1 MTPSADVFRRII
13 GKLEAAGIPY
23 MLTGSF
29 ASAYHGAP
37 RATQDLD
44 FVIAATA
51 SQLRQ
56 LTASLPKAEYYVNPD
71 TALKAL
77 ASESQF
83 NVIDLETGWKVDLI
97 CRRSRPFSQTEFERR
112 QTINWEG
119 LDLAVATTED
129 LLLAKL
135 EWAKLGDSLRQ
146 LEDVADLLRLHGQQL
161 DLAYVEHWVD
171 ELGLDAQWKEAQR
184 AAEGFG
190 ES

>member
-1 MTPSADVFRRII
+1 MTPGADVFRRII

-56 LTASLPKAEYYVNPD
+56 LTTSLPKAEYYVDSD

-112 QTINWEG
+112 QTVNWEG

-146 LEDVADLLRLHGQQL
+146 LEDVTALLKLHGQQL
-161 DLAYVEHWVD
+161 DLAYLEHWVD
-171 ELGLDAQWKEAQR
+171 ELGLDTQWNEAQR

-190 ES
+190 AS